1 MLWISLLLPQLPLE
15 LYGRGSLLPDAL
27 NDAKSDAK
35 SDAKPGAKVN
45 ANAKAL
51 AILEGRGA
59 DCEHDHAFSSGRII
73 ACNAR
78 AEAAGVCRGMSSSAA
93 LALLP
98 ELQLRLRDR
107 AGETELLLN
116 LASWAGQFTPSVA
129 LDFPNA
135 LTLEVS
141 GSLRL
146 FGGLPALLSR
156 LRHGLAQTGH
166 QVWIGVAPT
175 PRAALW
181 LARQALAQGLPAY
194 GDATQPSPQQATEAA
209 LPPML
214 TEQTLQAGVAAMSI
228 NLLQPDAQSDAPL
241 ALACD
246 ALRGLGLRTLGEVL
260 ALPRD
265 GLRQRFGPVLLR
277 ELDRALGSQPDP
289 RTFFVPPP
297 RFSASLEL
305 LSEVNRAEAVQFA
318 ARRLLNQFA
327 GYLAARSAGTR
338 RFMLR
343 LGHREGRFTDVV
355 VGMISPA
362 RSAEHFGLLLR
373 ERLATLSLRQP
384 VRLLRLEA
392 EDIHPWAGADVALLP
407 DSNDGTGLGV
417 GAAAEAWPKLVE
429 RLRARLGDASVQG
442 LALAAD
448 HRPEHASVTAAV
460 SLSMSP
466 SAAQKHQH
474 NQHSLP
480 SSQLHAST
488 SATSSPLPRGRGE
501 RPFWLLPRPRPL
513 PERNAVPLHEDG
525 PLALLAGPERIE
537 SGWWDGDD
545 VARDYFVARTPKAS
559 VVWIYRE
566 RGALQ
571 GGQWYLHGLFA

>member
-1 MLWISLLLPQLPLE
+1 
-15 LYGRGSLLPDAL
+15 
-27 NDAKSDAK
+27 
-35 SDAKPGAKVN
+35 V
-45 ANAKAL
+45 
-51 AILEGRGA
+51 
-59 DCEHDHAFSSGRII
+59 
-73 ACNAR
+73 
-78 AEAAGVCRGMSSSAA
+78 
-93 LALLP
+93 
-98 ELQLRLRDR
+98 
-107 AGETELLLN
+107 
-116 LASWAGQFTPSVA
+116 
-129 LDFPNA
+129 
-135 LTLEVS
+135 
-141 GSLRL
+141 
-146 FGGLPALLSR
+146 
-156 LRHGLAQTGH
+156 
-166 QVWIGVAPT
+166 
-175 PRAALW
+175 
-181 LARQALAQGLPAY
+181 
-194 GDATQPSPQQATEAA
+194 
-209 LPPML
+209 
-214 TEQTLQAGVAAMSI
+214 
-228 NLLQPDAQSDAPL
+228 QSDAPL

-277 ELDRALGSQPDP
+277 ELDRALGVQPDP

-318 ARRLLNQFA
+318 AQRLLNQFA

-338 RFMLR
+338 RFLLR

-392 EDIHPWAGADVALLP
+392 EDIQPWAGADVALLP
-407 DSNDGTGLGV
+407 DSSDGSGPGV

-448 HRPEHASVTAAV
+448 HRPEHASVAAAV
-460 SLSMSP
+460 SLSLSP
-466 SAAQKHQH
+466 STTQK
-474 NQHSLP
+474 NQRSLP
-480 SSQLHAST
+480 GSQRYASTSAST
-488 SATSSPLPRGRGE
+488 SATTSPLPRGRGE

-545 VARDYFVARTPKAS
+545 IARDYFVARTPKAS

>member
-15 LYGRGSLLPDAL
+15 LYGRGSLLPSLLPDAL
-27 NDAKSDAK
+27 NDKKSDPK
-35 SDAKPGAKVN
+35 SAAKPAARVH

-59 DCEHDHAFSSGRII
+59 DCEHDQAFSSGRII

-78 AEAAGVCRGMSSSAA
+78 AEAAGVCRGMSPSAA

-146 FGGLPALLSR
+146 FGGLPALLAR

-181 LARQALAQGLPAY
+181 LARQALAQGLPAQESPEQ
-194 GDATQPSPQQATEAA
+194 GSPEQGTPLHRNATQPSPQDAPEAA

-228 NLLQPDAQSDAPL
+228 NLLQPDVQSDAPL

-277 ELDRALGSQPDP
+277 ELDRALGVQPDP

-318 ARRLLNQFA
+318 AQRLLNQFA

-338 RFMLR
+338 RFLDRKSTR
-343 LGHREGRFTDVV
+343 LNSRHT
-355 VGMISPA
+355 
-362 RSAEHFGLLLR
+362 
-373 ERLATLSLRQP
+373 
-384 VRLLRLEA
+384 
-392 EDIHPWAGADVALLP
+392 
-407 DSNDGTGLGV
+407 
-417 GAAAEAWPKLVE
+417 
-429 RLRARLGDASVQG
+429 
-442 LALAAD
+442 
-448 HRPEHASVTAAV
+448 
-460 SLSMSP
+460 
-466 SAAQKHQH
+466 
-474 NQHSLP
+474 
-480 SSQLHAST
+480 
-488 SATSSPLPRGRGE
+488 
-501 RPFWLLPRPRPL
+501 
-513 PERNAVPLHEDG
+513 
-525 PLALLAGPERIE
+525 
-537 SGWWDGDD
+537 
-545 VARDYFVARTPKAS
+545 
-559 VVWIYRE
+559 
-566 RGALQ
+566 
-571 GGQWYLHGLFA
+571 

>member
-1 MLWISLLLPQLPLE
+1 
-15 LYGRGSLLPDAL
+15 
-27 NDAKSDAK
+27 
-35 SDAKPGAKVN
+35 
-45 ANAKAL
+45 
-51 AILEGRGA
+51 
-59 DCEHDHAFSSGRII
+59 
-73 ACNAR
+73 
-78 AEAAGVCRGMSSSAA
+78 MSSSAA

-194 GDATQPSPQQATEAA
+194 GDATQPSSQQATEAA

-246 ALRGLGLRTLGEVL
+246 ALRGLGLRTLVEVL

-318 ARRLLNQFA
+318 AQRLLNQFA

-392 EDIHPWAGADVALLP
+392 EDIQPWAGADVALLP
-407 DSNDGTGLGV
+407 DSTDGTGLGV

-429 RLRARLGDASVQG
+429 RLRARLGDASVQE

-466 SAAQKHQH
+466 SGAKKNQH

-488 SATSSPLPRGRGE
+488 SATSSPLPHGRGE